1 MTVIQK
7 YEKKTSQQSTK
18 RQHKENA
25 TEKRTRAFPKNTL
38 PSEPP
43 SPPATNQHA

>member
-18 RQHKENA
+18 RQNKENA
-25 TEKRTRAFPKNTL
+25 TEKRTRALPKKT
-38 PSEPP
+38 PSL
-43 SPPATNQHA
+43 PATNQHA